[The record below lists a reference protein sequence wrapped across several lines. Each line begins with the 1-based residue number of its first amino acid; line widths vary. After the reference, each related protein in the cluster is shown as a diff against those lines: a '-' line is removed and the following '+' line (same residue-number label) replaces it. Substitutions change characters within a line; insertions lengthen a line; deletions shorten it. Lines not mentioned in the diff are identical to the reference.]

1 MASHFPP
8 SPHPGFVLF
17 TDPAFVIFVE
27 RGWGAFGWYDVFFP
41 KWVYIVIFLAMVSAI
56 PLGAL
61 AARREWSWVREHWAE
76 VTAVIAMPVCVIV
89 GFVAAYYT
97 PQSRIVIAEFGRY
110 LFPAIGP
117 IAVLV
122 VGALHAVGRGR
133 MPTVAS
139 ALLVAMIGL
148 SYAAQML
155 TLTSFYA

>member
-1 MASHFPP
+1 
-8 SPHPGFVLF
+8 VLF

-56 PLGAL
+56 PLGVL
-61 AARREWSWVREHWAE
+61 AARQEGSWVRRHWAE
-76 VTAVIAMPVCVIV
+76 VVAVIAMPVCVIV
-89 GFVAAYYT
+89 GFTAAYYT

-110 LFPAIGP
+110 VFPAIGP
-117 IAVLV
+117 IALVV
-122 VGALHAVGRGR
+122 VGALHAVGRGLL
-133 MPTVAS
+133 PTVAS

-155 TLTSFYA
+155 TLTAFYA